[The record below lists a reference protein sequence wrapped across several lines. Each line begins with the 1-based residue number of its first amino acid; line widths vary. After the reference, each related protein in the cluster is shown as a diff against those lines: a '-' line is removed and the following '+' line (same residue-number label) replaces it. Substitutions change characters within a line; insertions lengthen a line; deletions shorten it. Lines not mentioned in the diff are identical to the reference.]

1 MEESNIDNRNAIEL
15 KDIDSLVENPM
26 NNNSLNEQKSPFLEN
41 SEQNKEFQDN
51 NKLNTLYGNDITIKC
66 PKKIGN
72 MRAFLYYKDNPLIV
86 IGPDCK

>member
-66 PKKIGN
+66 PNKIGN
-72 MRAFLYYKDNPLIV
+72 MRAFLYDKDNPLIV